1 MLFPFLFQLL
11 HGKPFEQFLSSFEI
25 GFEGGQE
32 QTLSEP
38 SGAAHEVRFADVGDA
53 PHQCGLVHVQ
63 ISLCA
68 DVCKCLYSDGK
79 LASECYHTVFALM
92 ITEQR

>member
-1 MLFPFLFQLL
+1 MLFPFLLQFFYSKTL
-11 HGKPFEQFLSSFEI
+11 EQFLSSFEI

-53 PHQCGLVHVQ
+53 H
-63 ISLCA
+63 ISAVLSTYKYPCVRMSA
-68 DVCKCLYSDGK
+68 NVCIPMGSLRPNVII
-79 LASECYHTVFALM
+79 LFLL
-92 ITEQR
+92 